1 MMRKNYTF
9 YFFLGAMLCAASLH
23 AQSMLE
29 QLGEP
34 DSLNISLLGD
44 PNAED
49 YGAVPYGANHLLF
62 ASNRNTSATSPKD
75 PVTNTPFPSLYL
87 MRISDRKVT
96 RYPGNAA
103 INQLKYYLGPGALL
117 PDSSAIIMSHSRQKP
132 DSNGDIKMTLSEISF
147 SGNPTKELPF
157 IEQSFNYIHPFFD
170 PESYTLYFASDFE
183 HIGDYDIYR
192 STLSFD
198 GVWSQPVPVPKV
210 NTASSEVF
218 PTLLP
223 NQTIGFSRSSRN
235 YGLQLYTLELGDSI
249 ARILSINGRGDDMGL
264 LQLNDTTLMAAQS
277 KRKESVANF
286 NFYSPLSKTKSLALT
301 TEVIDSAD
309 NKIIATPDSD
319 ENTEGSASGLKGS
332 KTSPAKKSWVT
343 DDESAA
349 GTTRGFSLIVGG
361 FIEKQLA
368 YQFLDRISNDWA
380 PEAFIARYNDKY
392 YVVHSI
398 HSTRSEAD
406 MAKSA
411 VNNKGNRA
419 WILRSALRKL

>member
-1 MMRKNYTF
+1 
-9 YFFLGAMLCAASLH
+9 
-23 AQSMLE
+23 
-29 QLGEP
+29 
-34 DSLNISLLGD
+34 
-44 PNAED
+44 
-49 YGAVPYGANHLLF
+49 
-62 ASNRNTSATSPKD
+62 
-75 PVTNTPFPSLYL
+75 
-87 MRISDRKVT
+87 
-96 RYPGNAA
+96 
-103 INQLKYYLGPGALL
+103 
-117 PDSSAIIMSHSRQKP
+117 
-132 DSNGDIKMTLSEISF
+132 
-147 SGNPTKELPF
+147 
-157 IEQSFNYIHPFFD
+157 
-170 PESYTLYFASDFE
+170 
-183 HIGDYDIYR
+183 
-192 STLSFD
+192 
-198 GVWSQPVPVPKV
+198 
-210 NTASSEVF
+210 
-218 PTLLP
+218 
-223 NQTIGFSRSSRN
+223 
-235 YGLQLYTLELGDSI
+235 
-249 ARILSINGRGDDMGL
+249 MGL

-319 ENTEGSASGLKGS
+319 ENTEDSANGKNNEVVSTEDNSGLKES

-411 VNNKGNRA
+411 VNIKGNRA
-419 WILRSALRKL
+419 WILRAELSKL